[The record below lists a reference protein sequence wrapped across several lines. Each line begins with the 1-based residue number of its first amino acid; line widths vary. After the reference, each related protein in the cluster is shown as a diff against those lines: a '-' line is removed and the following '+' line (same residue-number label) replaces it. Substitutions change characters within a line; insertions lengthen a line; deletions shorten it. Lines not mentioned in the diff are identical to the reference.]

1 MINLEIVP
9 PYRQR
14 SWKWPV
20 VINLTFGGAGAGL
33 YVLGVLFA
41 ILGHAVA
48 EDVQLVSFQLLAPI
62 IVCCGLLALS
72 LEAGRPMRAFRLFGN
87 LSGSWMS
94 VESLA
99 GGIFIVVALV
109 NRFSPYYVLT
119 AIAAVSA
126 LIFML
131 SQGLIVYRAAAVPAW
146 NIRLTPVIF
155 ATSGFMTACGLFL
168 LNTRIHP
175 GMDSLPLLISLI
187 WIFLNLVAWFMY
199 LYRHR
204 DDDFQKA
211 VKLMHHP
218 VLSMV
223 IVGIGH
229 LVPFVILFFVVV
241 FRHVDYSSALLAA
254 LRALSGLAM
263 IVGGLGQ
270 KAGII
275 LTAGYYRGVD
285 LNTSKD
291 KGKVACLS

>member
-1 MINLEIVP
+1 MVNLEIVP
-9 PYRQR
+9 PHRQG
-14 SWKWPV
+14 SWKWPA

-33 YVLGVLFA
+33 YLLGMLFA
-41 ILGHAVA
+41 ILGHTIPD
-48 EDVQLVSFQLLAPI
+48 DVQLVSFQILAPI
-62 IVCCGLLALS
+62 IACCGLFALS
-72 LEAGRPMRAFRLFGN
+72 MEAGRPMRAYRLFGN

-99 GGIFIVVALV
+99 GGIFIVVALA
-109 NRFSPYYVLT
+109 NRFSPYFVFST
-119 AIAAVSA
+119 IAVVSA

-146 NIRLTPVIF
+146 NIWLVPVIF
-155 ATSGFMTACGLFL
+155 VTSGFMTACGLFL
-168 LNTRIHP
+168 LNTQIHP
-175 GMDSLPLLISLI
+175 GTDSLPVLIFLI
-187 WIFLNLVAWFMY
+187 CIFLNLVAWILY
-199 LYRHR
+199 SYRHR

-229 LVPFVILFFVVV
+229 LVPFVILFFFVV
-241 FRHVDYSSALLAA
+241 FGNVENGSALSAVF
-254 LRALSGLAM
+254 RALSGLAL

-285 LNTSKD
+285 LNTPKD
-291 KGKVACLS
+291 NGKAACLS